1 MKEFT
6 TAIDEVLDTDEAAAK
21 REERIND
28 LIEQYRRETPAPEGD
43 DQEAAREQYE
53 KRLRRRAEEQ
63 VADEEDD
70 PHVDFK
76 LDGRVMRA
84 YQPTDG
90 QLAFMIAA
98 MGRGQSNEQR
108 FAGILNLLANTLR
121 QDDQDYLDARLL
133 SRDKKDKNLI
143 NQIEAIFEHLMEE
156 WFEDRPTQ

>member
-6 TAIDEVLDTDEAAAK
+6 TAIDEVLDADEATAK
-21 REERIND
+21 REERIGE
-28 LIEQYRRETPAPEGD
+28 LYEQFLRATPFDGEPGTAE
-43 DQEAAREQYE
+43 EEE
-53 KRLRRRAEEQ
+53 HVSRLRRRAEEQ

-121 QDDQDYLDARLL
+121 QEDQDYLDARLL